1 MGSQPKAG
9 RASRRAHAPHVSA
22 LLLTIAMSVIVHLA
36 FVPIVVTVLM
46 RNMHEDDYHVVEFQG
61 LARDLDPSEAE
72 EPEPEYDP
80 DTDIPERQVVDAP
93 DPERDEAT
101 DDEKEAEFVSDKTV
115 RVKQQS
121 KSATRLTGAYEVG
134 SAVAGPQG
142 LQGAEQTPGIFAQPL
157 EPGKDFEPAEEGS
170 VLMGQSPLE
179 YQTDP
184 DKPAINLMPTFNS
197 VAGAIKGSGIDSLQ
211 DVEEGPKTLLD
222 TDEWQ
227 FAGFFN
233 RVKNAVAQHWHP
245 GPAYTFHDPTGRV
258 YGYKDRETVVKV
270 VLQCDGSLKHTYVK
284 QPSGADFLDDVAVK
298 AIKKA
303 APFTNPPKPL
313 CDVEEQ
319 IIAFRFG
326 FLVKVGES
334 SLIKVKKY

>member
-1 MGSQPKAG
+1 MGSQPKRG
-9 RASRRAHAPHVSA
+9 RARRRPHGGYATA
-22 LLLTIAMSVIVHLA
+22 LLLTIVMSVVVHMA
-36 FVPIVVTVLM
+36 FVPIVVTMLI
-46 RNMHEDDYHVVEFQG
+46 RSMHEDDYHVVEFKG
-61 LARDLDPSEAE
+61 LARDLEASEIE

-80 DTDIPERQVVDAP
+80 DVDIPDRQVVDAP
-93 DPERDEAT
+93 DPEWNETTER
-101 DDEKEAEFVSDKTV
+101 EKEAEYVSDKTV
-115 RVKQQS
+115 RVKKQS

-142 LQGAEQTPGIFAQPL
+142 LQGAELLPGILAQPL
-157 EPGKDFEPAEEGS
+157 EPGKDFEPAEEGT
-170 VLMGQSPLE
+170 VLMGQSPME

-211 DVEEGPKTLLD
+211 KVEDGPKTLLD

-258 YGYKDRETVVKV
+258 YGYKDRETVIKV
-270 VLQCDGSLKHTYVK
+270 VLKCDGTLKHTYVK
-284 QPSGADFLDDVAVK
+284 QPSGADFLDNVAVK

-303 APFTNPPKPL
+303 APFTNPPDPL

-326 FLVKVGES
+326 FLVKVGDS
-334 SLIKVKKY
+334 SLIKVRKY